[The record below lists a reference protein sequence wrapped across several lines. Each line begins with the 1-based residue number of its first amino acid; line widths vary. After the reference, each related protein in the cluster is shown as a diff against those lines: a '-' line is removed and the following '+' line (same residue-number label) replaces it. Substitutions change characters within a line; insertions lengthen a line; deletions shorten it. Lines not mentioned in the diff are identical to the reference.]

1 MKKPHGVTPLSLHCP
16 PYFVRNARDFAA
28 IHYHDMDDADRR
40 RWEQHPSGPLAAL
53 RVPCCGLF
61 VRARGHE
68 KSRRGLPEGV
78 LIYCTQG
85 KGVLRLGASREIAVE
100 AGDLAWCPPSSDHA
114 YRADTRDPWTI
125 AWMHLT
131 GDALATY
138 AGVARLP
145 ADGGVLHV
153 GLQEDLIDRFH
164 SLAAL
169 HHPGYDD
176 ARLVSLQ
183 GEALGI
189 LGAIG
194 RLTGGR
200 AALTTATHG
209 MRAAMDLMDETL
221 HLPFDLA
228 RYARAAGLSDGYFT
242 RAFRRACGKPPIE
255 HFLEEKMHRACLLLS
270 FSDSSIKDIATSLGY
285 DDALY
290 FSRVFKKRRGVSPE
304 SYRAKQAKL
313 MR

>member
-1 MKKPHGVTPLSLHCP
+1 MKKPHGVTPLSVHCP
-16 PYFVRNARDFAA
+16 PYFVRNARHFGA
-28 IHYHDMDDADRR
+28 IHYHDMDEDDRH
-40 RWEQHPSGPLAAL
+40 RWERHEAAPLAAL

-68 KSRRGLPEGV
+68 KSRRNLPEGV

-85 KGVLRLGASREIAVE
+85 KGVVRFGSERETPVE
-100 AGDLAWCPPSSDHA
+100 AGDLVWCPPMTAHA
-114 YRADTRDPWTI
+114 YKADEEEPWTI

-131 GDALATY
+131 GTGLAAY
-138 AGVARLP
+138 AGMARLP
-145 ADGGVLHV
+145 RNGGVKRL

-164 SLAAL
+164 ALAAL

-176 ARLVSLQ
+176 ARLLSLQ
-183 GEALGI
+183 GEALAI

-200 AALTTATHG
+200 AALTSSAHG
-209 MRAAMDLMDETL
+209 LRAAMDLMDETL

-228 RYARAAGLSDGYFT
+228 RYARAAGLSESYFT
-242 RAFRRACGKPPIE
+242 RTFRRACGKPPID

-270 FSDSSIKDIATSLGY
+270 FSDSSIKDIATGLGY
-285 DDALY
+285 HDALY

-304 SYRAKQAKL
+304 TYRANQAKL

>member
-1 MKKPHGVTPLSLHCP
+1 MKKTHGPARPAIHCP
-16 PYFVRNARDFAA
+16 PKFVRNARDFGAV
-28 IHYHDMDDADRR
+28 HYHDMDEAART
-40 RWEQHPSGPLAAL
+40 RWEHHPVPALAAL

-68 KSRRGLPEGV
+68 KSRRDLPEGV

-85 KGVLRLGASREIAVE
+85 RGFVRVGTGTEELGVE
-100 AGDLAWCPPSSDHA
+100 AGDLVWCPPRRDHA
-114 YRADTRDPWTI
+114 YRASDEDPWTI
-125 AWMHLT
+125 AWLHLT
-131 GDALATY
+131 GPALADYDAMLGLT
-138 AGVARLP
+138 GTVKR
-145 ADGGVLHV
+145 HV
-153 GLQEDLIDRFH
+153 GIQEDLIDRFH
-164 SLAAL
+164 ALAAA

-183 GEALGI
+183 GEALAI

-200 AALTTATHG
+200 AALTTASHG
-209 MRAAMDLMDETL
+209 IRAAMDLMDETL

-228 RYARAAGLSDGYFT
+228 RYARAAGFSAGYFT
-242 RAFRRACGKPPIE
+242 RAFRKACGTPPID
-255 HFLEEKMHRACLLLS
+255 HFLEEKMHRACMLLS
-270 FSDSSIKDIATSLGY
+270 FSDAGIKDIAGSLGY

-304 SYRAKQAKL
+304 TYRTRQANL